1 MALLVVGFGLG
12 LHGAWIPL
20 KAELAQ
26 WLLRDAWA
34 AARAGAVAP
43 KPWPWADTFPV
54 ARIEMARLDVNQ
66 IVLAGD
72 DGRTLAFGPG
82 WAPASSAPGQG
93 GHSVISGH
101 RDTHFAWLQGL
112 RRGDVLRVEDRH
124 GVRGYRVSETRVVD
138 SRDTRIV
145 LDAAGEQL
153 TLVTCWPFDAWQA
166 GGPERYVVT
175 AVPIGTDSS
184 GTDRIAAS
192 DDKAEYNETDEI
204 RADVSETGDR
214 PALVA
219 RSAQHRVQR
228 ATSARMRAITSW

>member
-1 MALLVVGFGLG
+1 MLGIAFGA
-12 LHGAWIPL
+12 HGAWIPL

-34 AARAGAVAP
+34 EARSGAVAL

-54 ARIEMARLDVNQ
+54 ARIEMPRLGVNQ

-101 RDTHFAWLQGL
+101 RDTHFAWLRAL
-112 RRGDVLRVEDRH
+112 RPGDVLQVEDRDASRSYRVEDA
-124 GVRGYRVSETRVVD
+124 RVVD
-138 SRDTRIV
+138 SRSTRV
-145 LDAAGEQL
+145 ALDVDGEQL
-153 TLVTCWPFDAWQA
+153 TLVTCWPFEAWQA

-175 AVPIGTDSS
+175 ARRIDAPPIVAES
-184 GTDRIAAS
+184 AATP
-192 DDKAEYNETDEI
+192 DQQLRT
-204 RADVSETGDR
+204 
-214 PALVA
+214 
-219 RSAQHRVQR
+219 R
-228 ATSARMRAITSW
+228 ATSARMRSMTSL